1 MDSSS
6 IKTGYARNYT
16 GLSWGTYIES
26 IPKTGTTTE
35 VAEKYDNADKLTQR
49 VTSELTG
56 ERLMKKTTETFDS
69 NEKLIRKEVTTY
81 TYDANGNR
89 TSETIVYDGNG
100 NIISGG

>member
-1 MDSSS
+1 
-6 IKTGYARNYT
+6 
-16 GLSWGTYIES
+16 
-26 IPKTGTTTE
+26 
-35 VAEKYDNADKLTQR
+35 
-49 VTSELTG
+49 
-56 ERLMKKTTETFDS
+56 MKKTTETFDS